1 MVVSMV
7 DQKVT
12 LMVVEWDMSKV
23 VEMVSQ
29 LEMKWVE
36 HLDNFLVGH

>member
-1 MVVSMV
+1 MVVLTV

-12 LMVVEWDMSKV
+12 LMVDEWDMSKV

-36 HLDNFLVGH
+36 HLGNLLVGH